1 MPVSGPTSAW
11 AALLRPRI
19 FARAPQVRGRGPFT
33 RVSPR
38 TWRAA
43 RELAEAPAAVAANDA
58 EAGAARGALGDAPAA
73 ATALVL
79 TPAADIGPRFAA
91 SREEREHVKE
101 ILESAR
107 SAATRRAYS
116 GDWERFLAWC
126 DTRHAEALPAAPDV
140 VVVYLRT
147 LLAEKKGIATIER
160 ALASISMAHAAGGF
174 ERPRRAE
181 LVRQFMRGLRRHTRE
196 RPRRRAK
203 AIELEDLK
211 RMIDKTPGSTSA
223 GLRDR
228 ALLLLGFFGAFRRS
242 ELAALDKADL
252 ADTREGLVVHLRW
265 SKTDQEGEGQMV
277 GIPLQQ
283 DERYC
288 AVRAVKAWLELR
300 SDDTSAL
307 FIALD
312 RRCDGARLKPQA
324 VERILEA
331 AAKRAGLM
339 GRFTPHS
346 LRAGFAT
353 AAARAGASERS
364 IMKQTRH
371 KSVSVLHGYIREANV
386 FVGNSARLT

>member
-1 MPVSGPTSAW
+1 MWRASG
-11 AALLRPRI
+11 
-19 FARAPQVRGRGPFT
+19 G
-33 RVSPR
+33 
-38 TWRAA
+38 RAA
-43 RELAEAPAAVAANDA
+43 REVAAAQVAADA
-58 EAGAARGALGDAPAA
+58 IHAELDAAPVTLANAPAA

-79 TPAADIGPRFAA
+79 PLDADVGPRFAA
-91 SREEREHVKE
+91 SADEREHVKE

-107 SAATRRAYS
+107 SASTRRAYS

-126 DTRHAEALPAAPDV
+126 EARHAEPLPAAPDV
-140 VVVYLRT
+140 VAIYLRT
-147 LLAEKKGIATIER
+147 LLEQKKSTATIER
-160 ALASISMAHAAGGF
+160 ALASLSMAHAAGGY
-174 ERPRRAE
+174 ERPRRSE

-196 RPRRRAK
+196 RPRCRAP
-203 AIELEDLK
+203 ALELHDLK
-211 RMIDKTPGSTSA
+211 RMIDKTPASTSA

-228 ALLLLGFFGAFRRS
+228 ALLLVGFFGALRRS

-252 ADTREGLVVHLRW
+252 GETPGGLVVRLRW
-265 SKTDQEGEGQMV
+265 SKTDQEGVGQVV

-300 SDDTSAL
+300 TDSESAL

-324 VERILEA
+324 VERILET